1 MEAVILIKFAV
12 LARNGLQ
19 RLKLINERFFSLVP
33 IYKKWFYIQYILGR
47 TTEICNLFEYVKL
60 ISGNFSFTN
69 HDIINDVLKFLNE
82 KHFFYHFFP
91 RITIVKLIKPKKK
104 TRKEIYNSLLF
115 KINKILISFHI
126 FDNIPVYTAP
136 ENLFHQV

>member
-33 IYKKWFYIQYILGR
+33 IYKKWIYIQYILGR
-47 TTEICNLFEYVKL
+47 TTEICILFEYVKL

-104 TRKEIYNSLLF
+104 LEKKSTIHYYLR
-115 KINKILISFHI
+115 
-126 FDNIPVYTAP
+126 
-136 ENLFHQV
+136 

>member
-1 MEAVILIKFAV
+1 MEAVILIKFAI

-33 IYKKWFYIQYILGR
+33 IYQKWFYIQYILGR
-47 TTEICNLFEYVKL
+47 TTEIYNLFEYVKL

-91 RITIVKLIKPKKK
+91 KNYYSKTDKTKK
-104 TRKEIYNSLLF
+104 N
-115 KINKILISFHI
+115 
-126 FDNIPVYTAP
+126 
-136 ENLFHQV
+136 